1 MILFFWHLHSGFV
14 GVQVRVEWGSGNPWL
29 EPASFPKSPYILS
42 NGALRLN
49 QCRCPVQAGV
59 WNLWATGRAGACQ
72 VYLNSLQVGV
82 KEPDWTGPCPNS
94 SRADCPNLVESWK
107 GFLWVWRYGWNCTDL
122 DKSVRVRVN
131 LSRMKLSRSEWEFS
145 RCEMG
150 WTWVRLSEYFGRQ
163 LNLGGPRQ
171 MLRSC
176 ALGGLQ
182 LRETT
187 LDAQLCLLWIARPP
201 QPQSWTDCTDRVP
214 KQRRIL
220 LQAAFGWKCCTTV

>member
-1 MILFFWHLHSGFV
+1 MSYRSGRGLSSLFEFTAGRSERTGLDWAVPEFKSARLSESG
-14 GVQVRVEWGSGNPWL
+14 WKL
-29 EPASFPKSPYILS
+29 
-42 NGALRLN
+42 
-49 QCRCPVQAGV
+49 
-59 WNLWATGRAGACQ
+59 
-72 VYLNSLQVGV
+72 
-82 KEPDWTGPCPNS
+82 KEIW
-94 SRADCPNLVESWK
+94 
-107 GFLWVWRYGWNCTDL
+107 WVWRYGWNCTDL

-201 QPQSWTDCTDRVP
+201 QPQSWTNCTDRVP